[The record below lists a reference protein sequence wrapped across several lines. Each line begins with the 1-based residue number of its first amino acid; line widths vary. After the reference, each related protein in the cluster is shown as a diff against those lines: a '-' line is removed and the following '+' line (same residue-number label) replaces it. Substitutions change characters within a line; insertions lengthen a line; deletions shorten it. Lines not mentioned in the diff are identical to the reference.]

1 MRGQYARRGGFRGER
16 KGRDLSERGEV
27 GLAGEYNA
35 RLVPKTPVPAD

>member
-1 MRGQYARRGGFRGER
+1 MRGHYAKGGGFRSER